1 MKCFIEIFEYSNS
14 ACPSAKTKIKKLKG
28 NQKLKIQKRDKNAPQ
43 STCKIVTV
51 ALWAATHLDIFSS
64 QNWNTLGNPVTDA
77 AGRSRKKL
85 CLGTHKKIFLAASS
99 LRLDRPCRGRRGLWW
114 HCFLYLKG
122 TIIGEML
129 KHNFCRYHEAESIR
143 CSLHYVL
150 KSWKSVNIRK

>member
-1 MKCFIEIFEYSNS
+1 MLLC
-14 ACPSAKTKIKKLKG
+14 
-28 NQKLKIQKRDKNAPQ
+28 
-43 STCKIVTV
+43 
-51 ALWAATHLDIFSS
+51 AATHLDNFSS

-99 LRLDRPCRGRRGLWW
+99 SRLDRPCRGRRGLRW

-150 KSWKSVNIRK
+150 KSWKSVKYSEIIDRYLYKLVGRINSYLKLPIRNMVSVTWSVTISGGIHHKIFHF